1 MQNRWRNYG
10 LWSAVLA
17 FIPLLLSAFDIN
29 IAGNYQELANGFLAI
44 LVLAGIINDPTT
56 FTKGFKDDDSTDK

>member
-29 IAGNYQELANGFLAI
+29 IAGSYQELANGVLAI

>member
-29 IAGNYQELANGFLAI
+29 IAGNYQELANGVLAI
-44 LVLAGIINDPTT
+44 LVLAGIINDPTP